1 MKANRLY
8 RDIMKRLSTVPMPNR
23 TREGAQ
29 VELRR
34 AVSMIEFLLGKRK
47 VETGTRQV

>member
-8 RDIMKRLSTVPMPNR
+8 RDIMKRLSAVPMHNR

-34 AVSMIEFLLGKRK
+34 AISMIEFLLGKRK
-47 VETGTRQV
+47 VETGARQA